1 MLTLLTLTVAGAGA
15 SLFSTRKLLYKRHNS
30 QQQAVFIT
38 AFPTAYSNGNHASND
53 VAVNGHENHPA
64 LSSLEYLRQQG
75 QPLKQSLVTAL
86 SNTEE
91 AYQQFVKTKIDPLFQ
106 GKRHALLEELEI
118 GDDDNI
124 ILTPYERQINRKL
137 ALSGLITGVAIAT
150 ASLPFAVQFATC
162 VPLAL
167 YLVRD
172 IYQRAYSSIKEERRL
187 TFFSL
192 IATNQTLLWFG
203 GYFTLGGVIFILT
216 NVGQKMNYI
225 SEVQS
230 RRQLV
235 NIFGQ
240 LPPYV
245 WVLRQ
250 GVETKIS
257 FDALEVADI
266 LIVRTGQ
273 MIPVDG
279 VIINGYASI
288 DQHRLT
294 GESQPAEKGVGD
306 DVLAATVVLAGKI
319 EVRVEKTGQATVA
332 AQIGEMLQKT
342 ASYQMSI
349 LSKAQQIAS
358 KSVTPTY
365 LAAGLAWLFVGWAG
379 AVAITSTMLGLN
391 IWLCGPLAL
400 RNYLSVA
407 TRKRVLVKDGRSLD
421 LLTEIDTLVF
431 DKTGTL
437 TLDQPHITHIHT
449 FANFDAA
456 DVLRYAATVEQ
467 HQSHPIA
474 RAILEYAKEQ
484 AVAFP
489 DLDESRYDLGYGL
502 QATIEGK
509 RIRVGSDR
517 FMTLEGIPLG
527 SEVEA
532 LQTTSHTYGHSLVM
546 VAINDQLAGAIELQ
560 PTIRPEAKEIINELR
575 QYGIDFY
582 IISGDQEG
590 PTQALARTLGIDNYF
605 ANTLPE
611 NKAQLVEQLQQEGRA
626 VCFIGDGINDSIA
639 LKKSNVSISLRG
651 STTIAMD
658 TAQIVLMDST
668 LKQLPFIFQLA
679 RDMEKNLDTTYKL
692 AVIPGLGIWA
702 GVFFLNLGIL
712 GATLIFEGSLW
723 VGMANAMRPLWKYK
737 EEQENNET
745 TLSQLNAE
753 EDLGQL
759 PTGEN
764 KL

>member
-1 MLTLLTLTVAGAGA
+1 MLSLTALATTGAALFAGVG
-15 SLFSTRKLLYKRHNS
+15 LYKQNQN
-30 QQQAVFIT
+30 QQPRTFIA
-38 AFPTAYSNGNHASND
+38 AFPTQ
-53 VAVNGHENHPA
+53 VNGHQATTVPQHTTSLPA
-64 LSSLEYLRQQG
+64 N
-75 QPLKQSLVTAL
+75 KQKTLAKRVGIWLGES
-86 SNTEE
+86 EE
-91 AYQQFVKTKIDPLFQ
+91 AYQQFIKTKIDPLFQ
-106 GKRHALLEELEI
+106 GRRHALLEELEI
-118 GDDDNI
+118 DADNNLV
-124 ILTPYERQINRKL
+124 LTPYEREINRKL
-137 ALSGLITGVAIAT
+137 ALSGVITGAAVAT
-150 ASLPFAVQFATC
+150 ASLPFAVQFVTC

-172 IYQRAYSSIKEERRL
+172 VYKRAYYSMKEERRL

-192 IATNQTLLWFG
+192 LATNQTLLWFG
-203 GYFTLGGVIFILT
+203 GYFTLGGVVFILT
-216 NVGQKMNYI
+216 NVGQKINYI
-225 SEVQS
+225 SEARS
-230 RRQLV
+230 RQQLV

-240 LPPYV
+240 LPRHV

-257 FDALEVADI
+257 FDALEVGDV
-266 LIVRTGQ
+266 LVVRTGQ
-273 MIPVDG
+273 MIPIDG
-279 VIINGYASI
+279 IIVNGYASI

-294 GESQPAEKGVGD
+294 GESQPAEKGIGD

-349 LSKAQQIAS
+349 LSKAQRIAS
-358 KSVTPTY
+358 RSVTPTY

-379 AVAITSTMLGLN
+379 AVAITSTMFGLN

-400 RNYLSVA
+400 RNYLLVA
-407 TRKRVLVKDGRSLD
+407 TRKRILVKDGRSLD
-421 LLTEIDTLVF
+421 LLTSIDTVIF

-437 TLDQPHITHIHT
+437 TLDQPHVTHIHI
-449 FANFDAA
+449 FAEFTAL

-474 RAILEYAKEQ
+474 RAILEYAKER
-484 AVAFP
+484 AVTFP
-489 DLDESRYDLGYGL
+489 ELDETRYELGYGL

-517 FMTLEGIPLG
+517 FMSLEEIPL
-527 SEVEA
+527 SLEVET
-532 LQTTSHTYGHSLVM
+532 LQIASHAYGHSLVM
-546 VAINDQLAGAIELQ
+546 VAIDDQLAGAIELQ
-560 PTIRPEAKEIINELR
+560 PTIRPEAKAVIDELR
-575 QYGIDFY
+575 QYDIDFY

-590 PTQALARTLGIDNYF
+590 PTHALAQTLGINHYF

-611 NKAQLVEQLQQEGRA
+611 NKADLVEQLQQEGRA

-651 STTIAMD
+651 STTVAMD
-658 TAQIVLMDST
+658 TAQIVLMDTT
-668 LKQLPFIFQLA
+668 LKQLPFLFQLA
-679 RDMEKNLDTTYKL
+679 REMEKNLQTTHKL

-712 GATLIFEGSLW
+712 GATAIFEGSLW
-723 VGMANAMRPLWKYK
+723 VGIANAMRPLWKYK
-737 EEQENNET
+737 EEKEADEITLDQMET
-745 TLSQLNAE
+745 E
-753 EDLGQL
+753 EDLDQL
-759 PTGEN
+759 PRGEKHHETIDPN
-764 KL
+764 NGR